1 MDPPEAPPAP
11 AAPPPE
17 SGDAGEPGADGLSTG
32 DGDLTQNLLYSP
44 TERAVEYALGAC
56 ALLSV
61 LTTLGIAAVLVIE
74 SIPFFAEVSL
84 ASFFGEMRWT
94 PEYASQHFGIWPLL
108 SGTFLITGIAAVLAL
123 PLGLMS
129 AIYIS
134 EYAPRSIR
142 VWLKPT
148 LEVLAG
154 VPTVVYGYFALTFVT
169 PLLDT
174 FVPGLNTYNALS
186 AGLVVGVM
194 IIPMVASLSED
205 ALQAVPRSIREG
217 GYALGAT
224 KIEVTGRVVVPGALG
239 GIVAGFILAI
249 SRAIGETMIVTI
261 AAGQQANL
269 TADPTQSVR
278 TMTAYIAQIASGD
291 VAQGTVVYDSIFAVG
306 LVLFLITL
314 ALNLF
319 ANDFVR
325 RFQERY

>member
-1 MDPPEAPPAP
+1 MDPPEAQPATAVPPV
-11 AAPPPE
+11 
-17 SGDAGEPGADGLSTG
+17 ADGLSSSG
-32 DGDLTQNLLYSP
+32 EDLTQNVLRSP
-44 TERAVEYALGAC
+44 KERLIEYALGAC
-56 ALLSV
+56 ALISV
-61 LTTLGIAAVLVIE
+61 LTTLGIAAVLIFE
-74 SIPFFAEVSL
+74 SVPFFAEVSL
-84 ASFFGEMRWT
+84 ASFFGDTQWT
-94 PEYASQHFGIWPLL
+94 PEYADQHFGIWPLL
-108 SGTFLITGIAAVLAL
+108 AGTLLITAIAALLAL

-129 AIYIS
+129 AVYIA
-134 EYAPRSIR
+134 EYAPRSVR
-142 VWLKPT
+142 AWLKPA

-205 ALQAVPRSIREG
+205 ALQAVPRSMREG

-224 KIEVTGRVVVPGALG
+224 KIEVVGRVVVPGALG

-269 TADPTQSVR
+269 TADPTQSIR

-291 VAQGTVVYDSIFAVG
+291 IAQGTAVYDSIFAVG

-314 ALNLF
+314 GMNLF
-319 ANDFVR
+319 ANAFVR
-325 RFQERY
+325 RYQERY

>member
-1 MDPPEAPPAP
+1 MDPPEAQPTT
-11 AAPPPE
+11 AAGVPR
-17 SGDAGEPGADGLSTG
+17 ADGLSDAD
-32 DGDLTQNLLYSP
+32 DGNLARNVLRSP
-44 TERAVEYALGAC
+44 KERAIEYALGAC

-61 LTTLGIAAVLVIE
+61 LTTLGIAAVLIIE
-74 SIPFFAEVSL
+74 SIPFFAEVPLS
-84 ASFFGEMRWT
+84 SFFGDTQWT
-94 PEYASQHFGIWPLL
+94 PEYADQHFGIWPLL
-108 SGTFLITGIAAVLAL
+108 AGTLLITAIAAVVAM

-129 AIYIS
+129 AVYIS
-134 EYAPRSIR
+134 EYAPRSVR
-142 VWLKPT
+142 AWLKPA
-148 LEVLAG
+148 LEILAG

-174 FVPGLNTYNALS
+174 FIPGLNTYNALS

-205 ALQAVPRSIREG
+205 ALQAVPRSMREG

-224 KIEVTGRVVVPGALG
+224 KIEVVGRVVVPGALG

-269 TADPTQSVR
+269 TADPTQSIR
-278 TMTAYIAQIASGD
+278 TMTAYIAQISSGD
-291 VAQGTVVYDSIFAVG
+291 IAQGTAVYDSIFAVG

-314 ALNLF
+314 AMNLF
-319 ANDFVR
+319 ANAFVR
-325 RFQERY
+325 RYQERY